1 LGFSPEI
8 KLASV
13 IWMGISLL
21 AKAKLSEMHI
31 LPPAKA
37 GGNSKKQEAIQIAG
51 GNCLNCL
58 LL

>member
-1 LGFSPEI
+1 M